1 MTLTQQL
8 VPNSCRIQD
17 VPNHTNMVALTTS
30 PVTAAMELDAFD
42 FDDDST
48 TMTSVEQSKAIE
60 VVMWNYHDEREVSE
74 AEQ

>member
-1 MTLTQQL
+1 M
-8 VPNSCRIQD
+8 
-17 VPNHTNMVALTTS
+17 PNHTNMVALTTS

-48 TMTSVEQSKAIE
+48 TMTSAEQSRAIE

-74 AEQ
+74 AEQL